1 MPDDEEEIDQD
12 FADEGSFGKWLQ
24 SEMAKQ
30 NIGIQDLADKTGL
43 TYVGIW
49 NIVRGNTKWPREATR
64 KRISNALNSQVPFEV
79 ETDITTQSSVSGYTW
94 TDFSPYDLQT
104 IPELGGIYVFYDITD
119 RPVYVG
125 KSNSNVRGRVQ
136 DHQTRFWFKQPLVMR
151 GSFLAVSDQ
160 EMCDK
165 IEMILIKFL
174 GNHALLNFKGV
185 RRDVTN

>member
-1 MPDDEEEIDQD
+1 VSQEETEQNV
-12 FADEGSFGKWLQ
+12 ESEQSFGDWLR

-30 NIGIQDLADKTGL
+30 EISIQDIANKTGL

-49 NIVRGNTKWPREATR
+49 NIVKGHTRSPQQATR
-64 KRISNALNSQVPFEV
+64 AKISQALNSQIPV
-79 ETDITTQSSVSGYTW
+79 EIETEIDSQASVSGYTW

-125 KSNSNVRGRVQ
+125 KSNTSVRSRVQ

-151 GSFLAVSDQ
+151 GSFLAVPEA

-174 GNHALLNFKGV
+174 GTHALLNFKGV
-185 RRDVTN
+185 RRDVQD

>member
-1 MPDDEEEIDQD
+1 MPEDEEVDQD
-12 FADEGSFGKWLQ
+12 IEGEGSFGRWLQ
-24 SEMAKQ
+24 SELTRQ
-30 NIGIQDLADKTGL
+30 NITITDLASKTGL

-49 NIVRGNTKWPREATR
+49 NIVRGNTRWPREATR
-64 KRISNALNSQVPFEV
+64 ERISQALNSAVPSEV
-79 ETDITTQSSVSGYTW
+79 ETEITTQSSVSGYTW

-125 KSNSNVRGRVQ
+125 KSNGNVRGRVQ

-151 GSFLAVSDQ
+151 GSFLAVADH

-185 RRDVTN
+185 RRDVQD

>member
-1 MPDDEEEIDQD
+1 MSEDEEVDQN
-12 FADEGSFGKWLQ
+12 FEGEGSFGKWLR

-30 NIGIQDLADKTGL
+30 DTSIQDLADKTGL

-64 KRISNALNSQVPFEV
+64 EKISRALNSQVPSEV
-79 ETDITTQSSVSGYTW
+79 ETEITNQSSVSGYIW

-125 KSNSNVRGRVQ
+125 NSTDRGAQ
-136 DHQTRFWFKQPLVMR
+136 
-151 GSFLAVSDQ
+151 
-160 EMCDK
+160 
-165 IEMILIKFL
+165 
-174 GNHALLNFKGV
+174 V
-185 RRDVTN
+185 RRKVLDRRN

>member
-1 MPDDEEEIDQD
+1 MADDDVEQNLEG
-12 FADEGSFGKWLQ
+12 EGSFGKWLQ
-24 SEMAKQ
+24 SELTKQ
-30 NIGIQDLADKTGL
+30 DISIQDLADKTGI

-64 KRISNALNSQVPFEV
+64 TKISKALDSQVPAEV
-79 ETDITTQSSVSGYTW
+79 ETEITKESSVSGYIW

-125 KSNSNVRGRVQ
+125 KSNKSVRTRVQ

-151 GSFLAVSDQ
+151 GSFLAVPDD

-174 GNHALLNFKGV
+174 GTHALLNFKGV
-185 RRDVTN
+185 RRDVHE